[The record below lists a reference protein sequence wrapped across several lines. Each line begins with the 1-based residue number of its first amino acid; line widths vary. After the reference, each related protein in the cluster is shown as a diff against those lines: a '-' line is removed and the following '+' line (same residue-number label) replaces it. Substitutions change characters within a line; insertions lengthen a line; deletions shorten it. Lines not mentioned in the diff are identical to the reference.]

1 MKPTN
6 GNTLRGISKAL
17 SRGDVT
23 ALEVVDHSL
32 ALAEA
37 TNALLKSLITV
48 TGDRGRA
55 QARSADERRQ
65 LGRRRGILD
74 GIPYVAK
81 DVFKTGGI
89 RTTAG
94 SKVLADYY
102 PHEDAVVVRKLAGAG
117 AVLVGKANMHE
128 FAYGATGENQFTGT
142 TVNPWDQ
149 RRLAGGSSG
158 GSAAAVA
165 AGIVPFALGTDTGG
179 SVRVPAALCGVTGF
193 KPTFGLLDATG
204 VIPFCWTLDHVGV
217 IAGNADDV
225 SVVIDS
231 LTDLPVFGTD
241 GSLDSLRIG
250 IPRGWTSA
258 LEPGV
263 RAGYELAVAVL
274 RASGATFHEIEL
286 PEHAE
291 SRTVSLTI
299 QLAEA
304 LAYHSPLI
312 ASSGEQYG
320 PDIRSGFVLGQQL
333 SAESYVQCQRLLSGY
348 RASFMRHFEAIDAIL
363 TPTCPVVAPE
373 TGSSR
378 IPVGDQ
384 LLPIG
389 NALTLFTSFFNLVG
403 APAVALP
410 AGTDDKGLPVSVQL
424 IGAPGKDVAIL
435 ELARHLEQALAR
447 T

>member
-1 MKPTN
+1 MTQAKGT
-6 GNTLRGISKAL
+6 RIREMSAAL
-17 SRGDVT
+17 SRGEVT
-23 ALEVVDHSL
+23 SRGIVDYCL

-37 TNALLKSLITV
+37 TNPRLKSLITI
-48 TGDRGRA
+48 TGELARA
-55 QARSADERRQ
+55 QAAAADD
-65 LGRRRGILD
+65 RRRLGVSLGLLD

-81 DVFKTGGI
+81 DVFRTEGI

-94 SKVLADYY
+94 SRVLAEHY
-102 PHEDAVVVRKLAGAG
+102 PAEDATAVRRLADAG
-117 AVLVGKANMHE
+117 AVLIGKANMHE

-142 TVNPWDQ
+142 TVNPWDC

-165 AGIVPFALGTDTGG
+165 AGVVPFALGTDTGG

-193 KPTFGLLDATG
+193 KPSFGLLDSTG
-204 VIPFCWTLDHVGV
+204 VIPFCWTLDHVGI
-217 IAGNADDV
+217 IAANADDV
-225 SVVIDS
+225 SIVTDW
-231 LTDLPVFGTD
+231 LTDLDVFSVD
-241 GSLDSLRIG
+241 DSPASLHIG
-250 IPRGWTSA
+250 IPKGSPLA

-263 RAGYELAVAVL
+263 RAGYQSAVTAL
-274 RASGATFHEIEL
+274 RSSGATFHEIEL
-286 PEHAE
+286 PDPAE

-312 ASSGEQYG
+312 ATSGEMYG
-320 PDIRSGFVLGQQL
+320 SDVRSGFVLGQQL
-333 SAESYVQCQRLLSGY
+333 SAESYVQCQRLLSAY
-348 RASFMRHFEAIDAIL
+348 RSTFIRQFATIDAIL

-384 LLPIG
+384 LLPVG

-403 APAVALP
+403 APAIALP
-410 AGTDDKGLPVSVQL
+410 AGTDEKGLPVSVQL
-424 IGAPGKDVAIL
+424 VGATGKDKRL
-435 ELARHLEQALAR
+435 LQLARRLEEDLAHM
-447 T
+447 